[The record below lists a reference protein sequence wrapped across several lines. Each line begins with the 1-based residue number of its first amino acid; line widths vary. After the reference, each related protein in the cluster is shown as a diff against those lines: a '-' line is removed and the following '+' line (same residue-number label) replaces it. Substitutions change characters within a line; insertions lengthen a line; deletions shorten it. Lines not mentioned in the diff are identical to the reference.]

1 MKIEN
6 KIIEIKKPQIELS
19 DEEIDTLKK
28 ATKIIQEIEQ
38 QIRQC
43 GGTGLDT
50 KYLPCYLSDI
60 HGISVLISTMV
71 EKENKK
77 VFISYSK

>member
-60 HGISVLISTMV
+60 HGIGVLISTMV

>member
-50 KYLPCYLSDI
+50 RYMPCYVLDI
-60 HGISVLISTMV
+60 HDAGVLINTLV

-77 VFISYSK
+77 VFISCSK

>member
-1 MKIEN
+1 MKVEN

-19 DEEIDTLKK
+19 NDEVDVLKQ
-28 ATKIIQEIEQ
+28 AAKIIQEIEQ

-50 KYLPCYLSDI
+50 KYMPCYLSDI
-60 HGISVLISTMV
+60 HGVGVMISTMV

-77 VFISYSK
+77 VFISCSK